1 MYIDKIIEEMA
12 SGNSGKTNK
21 KKGVKKY
28 VNSIKGYIY
37 EIIYY
42 INGITKSER
51 ITLSDNMSR
60 DFTRRSKLNWKV
72 KSRIDSDEFRYRFL
86 TILLLKLIGHL
97 DTISLHTYV
106 AMNMNRSRKNSVSEL
121 SHIDMLNDIISG
133 FIDDI
138 INHKNHRI
146 NITRLNQI
154 VNYRYNKKDPHKSN
168 KYIRGIIEDLSE
180 SMGIPGFFVTYDR
193 TIPDDIGLDYVIK
206 LGYLLTTCDNKLKG
220 MLTFD
225 KIEDMTLDDDLGPV
239 IENLGKRVLKIPY
252 EKRSIIFN
260 AFAQANPL
268 IFIKEPVNDNMS
280 MGILVLKYAQFFCDS
295 ENISDF
301 IDEVLN
307 GYVKIK

>member
-1 MYIDKIIEEMA
+1 MYIDKIIEEMT
-12 SGNSGKTNK
+12 SGYSKKNNK

-37 EIIYY
+37 EVIYY

-51 ITLSDNMSR
+51 ITLSDNMTR
-60 DFTRRSKLNWKV
+60 DFVRRSKLNWKV
-72 KSRIDSDEFRYRFL
+72 KSPIESDEFRYRFL
-86 TILLLKLIGHL
+86 TILLLKLINNL
-97 DTISLHTYV
+97 NTISLHTYV
-106 AMNMNRSRKNSVSEL
+106 AMNMDRSRKNSIPEID
-121 SHIDMLNDIISG
+121 HIDMLNDIISS

-146 NITRLNQI
+146 SITRLNQI
-154 VNYRYNKKDPHKSN
+154 VNYRYKKKDPHKAN
-168 KYIRGIIEDLSE
+168 KYIRGIIEDLTE
-180 SMGIPGFFVTYDR
+180 SMGIPGFFVIYDR

-206 LGYLLTTCDNKLKG
+206 LGYLLSTCDNKLKG

-225 KIEDMTLDDDLGPV
+225 KIEDMSLEDDLGPV
-239 IENLGKRVLKIPY
+239 IENLGRSVLKVPY
-252 EKRSIIFN
+252 EKRSFIFN

-268 IFIKEPVNDNMS
+268 IFIKEPVNENMT
-280 MGILVLKYAQFFCDS
+280 MGILVLKYTQFFCDS

-307 GYVKIK
+307 DYIKIK